1 MKYRDNRRR
10 AGQHRHTLLAIPVIC
25 AILIGSAFTAVVAQA
40 ELVEYVAEPGT
51 AGNKIVFLS
60 KAPLETIEGK
70 TDQVAA
76 TIHADLQNLSGAI
89 EVRVTVDMAS
99 LDTGNGK
106 RNGHMRDNHLETDT
120 YPEAV
125 FTAGKI
131 VKASA
136 PALATGQSVQLT
148 VAGTFELHGVAREV
162 EYELELSLGE
172 DGALHVVT
180 SFPVSL
186 EDHKIKR
193 PKFLIM
199 KLSDEQK
206 VTVTLRA
213 TPR

>member
-10 AGQHRHTLLAIPVIC
+10 AGQHRHPLLAIPVIC

-51 AGNKIVFLS
+51 AGNKILFLS

-125 FTAGKI
+125 FTADEMPEISPPPPIGTMTTSASGKSSIISRPI
-131 VKASA
+131 VPCPAITLGSA
-136 PALATGQSVQLT
+136 WL
-148 VAGTFELHGVAREV
+148 
-162 EYELELSLGE
+162 
-172 DGALHVVT
+172 
-180 SFPVSL
+180 
-186 EDHKIKR
+186 
-193 PKFLIM
+193 
-199 KLSDEQK
+199 
-206 VTVTLRA
+206 
-213 TPR
+213 